1 MNRLKYIIYITSI
14 FLLFITCKKREKLDL
29 STIQTYHHIAIPLV
43 NSQIGID
50 ELLKRDTI
58 GLVTTA
64 TNGGIEIAYE
74 SSSIS
79 VSASEIIDIPNQSF
93 NESFSP
99 PVIPIFQV
107 GEDTTFS
114 AQIIKPFSLG
124 NKKLDTISFSYGELR
139 VKITNNLRHDVEVVI
154 NIPSLVRK
162 NTSSVFFY
170 NQNTDV
176 GQNSS
181 KDTLVDL
188 GNYNLDLTQ
197 GLPLGGL
204 GYNELIIDYSVK
216 IIGSG
221 APIAPNDDLKI
232 DFTLE
237 NLEFARIDGDFKYIK
252 DTLNSS
258 LLTLAIF
265 NLSDSSLDFSL
276 TNPTIKHTIV
286 NSFGFD
292 ISLGMEEM
300 YYEDLSGNFIDSI
313 RYNSS
318 GPGSSQTS
326 APFNFL
332 PSITQSTT
340 DSIIMDSTN
349 SNIGQLINAT
359 PKTIISKPFI
369 EINPDTSISN
379 NNYIESSSEISV
391 STEITLPL
399 VGYAKGWVMKDTIP
413 FNAKVDELFS
423 SETSI
428 DSAIIKFTTTNYFP
442 LDVILDL
449 ILLDSTGLN
458 PIDTIASNKLIIES
472 GVIDANGKITTAQA
486 KLTTIPCDGTCVDN
500 LNNTRFIVLRLSIGT
515 TGVGAGQSV
524 KIYEDYNI
532 ELDIS
537 LSISGRMF

>member
-1 MNRLKYIIYITSI
+1 MII
-14 FLLFITCKKREKLDL
+14 
-29 STIQTYHHIAIPLV
+29 
-43 NSQIGID
+43 
-50 ELLKRDTI
+50 LKRDTI

-64 TNGGIEIAYE
+64 PNGGIEIAYE

-93 NESFSP
+93 SESFSP

-107 GEDTTFS
+107 GKDTTFS
-114 AQIIKPFSLG
+114 ALIIKPFSLG
-124 NKKLDTISFSYGELR
+124 NKKLDSISFSYGENR
-139 VKITNNLRHDVEVVI
+139 VIITNNLMHDVEVAI

-170 NQNTDV
+170 NLMINV
-176 GQNSS
+176 AANSN
-181 KDTLVDL
+181 KDTLIDL
-188 GNYNLDLTQ
+188 SIYNLDLTQ

-221 APIAPNDDLKI
+221 APIAPNDDLTI
-232 DFTLE
+232 DFTME
-237 NLEFARIDGDFKYIK
+237 NLEFARIDGDFKYQKI
-252 DTLNSS
+252 LFPSS
-258 LLTLAIF
+258 SLTLAIF

-286 NSFGFD
+286 NSFGFN
-292 ISLGMEEM
+292 LNMGMEEM

-318 GPGSSQTS
+318 GSAQTS
-326 APFNFL
+326 APFNL
-332 PSITQSTT
+332 PLITQSAT
-340 DSIIMDSTN
+340 DSIFMDSTN

-359 PKTIISKPFI
+359 PKTIISKPFV
-369 EINPDTSISN
+369 EINPDTLVSN
-379 NNYIESSSEISV
+379 VNYIESSSEISV

-399 VGYAKGWVMKDTIP
+399 VGYAKGWVMQDTIP

-442 LDVILDL
+442 LDVKIDL

-515 TGVGAGQSV
+515 TGVGASQSV